1 MTVAKSPLFRSFED
15 YLAADPSDLPEGR
28 FEYWDGELVP
38 VMSESELNDDIANAL
53 YFVLRSAGIWSKL
66 IRPHSCEVEVP
77 GQPRTRL
84 PDLTILDEVHVPL
97 IARRTTITRK
107 MPPPRLLAEVVSPGS
122 ETSANYKRDYEDK
135 PKQYAAIGV
144 LEYWII
150 DPDDLR
156 SVEDHRAVVLVGTLQ
171 DGAYQFQTCRGDM
184 PIGSATFP
192 DLVLTAAQVLNAGEI

>member
-1 MTVAKSPLFRSFED
+1 MTVAQSPKFQLPQFNSFED

-28 FEYWDGELVP
+28 FEYGDGELVP
-38 VMSESELNDDIANAL
+38 VMSESELNDDIANSL
-53 YFVLRSAGIWSKL
+53 YFLLRSAGMWSKL

-77 GQPRTRL
+77 GKPRTRL

-97 IARRTTITRK
+97 MARRTTITRK

-144 LEYWII
+144 LEYWLI
-150 DPDDLR
+150 DPD
-156 SVEDHRAVVLVGTLQ
+156 RAVVLVGTLQ
-171 DGAYQFQTCRGDM
+171 NGTYQFQTFQGDM
-184 PIGSATFP
+184 PISSLTFP
-192 DLVLTAAQVLNAGEI
+192 TLHLTAAQILSAGET

>member
-1 MTVAKSPLFRSFED
+1 MTVAKSSLFRSFED

-77 GQPRTRL
+77 GKPRTRL

-135 PKQYAAIGV
+135 PSSM
-144 LEYWII
+144 
-150 DPDDLR
+150 PR
-156 SVEDHRAVVLVGTLQ
+156 SG
-171 DGAYQFQTCRGDM
+171 F
-184 PIGSATFP
+184 
-192 DLVLTAAQVLNAGEI
+192 